1 MSQQPRPTLGDMELQ
16 WHDSKTTT
24 DSIIATIIR
33 EYKSN
38 IMRLQQENQ
47 ILKRNMEDLN
57 KKLEPKKDKKT

>member
-1 MSQQPRPTLGDMELQ
+1 MSQQQRVSLGDMELQ

-47 ILKRNMEDLN
+47 MLKKNLEDLN
-57 KKLEPKKDKKT
+57 KKPDKPIK